1 MNFEFIQSKITKL
14 KNIFVNHH
22 AAADNIAEI
31 ESWEKT
37 LQKIRLMDDLKQHAG
52 IKMILIDLDLEVKKI
67 SNRIDSEKSN
77 TLPDRERD
85 GLIDKR
91 EIFNKFISYF
101 STANLESLEKEIDSN
116 LEGNQKYDN

>member
-116 LEGNQKYDN
+116 LEGNQKYDS